1 MELIM
6 KKKIFAIDD
15 EHSIRFI
22 IENTFKKDFEV
33 VSFQN
38 GELALKSMQTG
49 AIPDLII
56 CDIEMP
62 VMDGFD
68 FIKQVRASG
77 FFDDIP
83 LLMLSGKESSE
94 DRIRCFE
101 SGADDYIIKPFNPKE
116 LLARV
121 TRRLASIDLYVMR
134 KGL

>member
-56 CDIEMP
+56 CDIMMP
-62 VMDGFD
+62 VLDGYGVLHLLN
-68 FIKQVRASG
+68 KNETLK
-77 FFDDIP
+77 DIP
-83 LLMLSGKESSE
+83 FVFLTAKTMKEDE
-94 DRIRCFE
+94 IKGLKL
-101 SGADDYIIKPFNPKE
+101 GAVDYVYKPFNLVSLK
-116 LLARV
+116 LKISKLSALRFQV
-121 TRRLASIDLYVMR
+121 
-134 KGL
+134 